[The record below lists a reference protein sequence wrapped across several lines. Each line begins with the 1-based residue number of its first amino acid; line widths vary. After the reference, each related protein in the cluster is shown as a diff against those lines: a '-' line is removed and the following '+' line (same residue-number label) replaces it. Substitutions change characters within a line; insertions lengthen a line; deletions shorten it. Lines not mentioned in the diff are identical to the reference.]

1 MNAARR
7 RRVSQRARRHV
18 QWPMVLWLTL
28 VWWVL
33 WGTWSAMSLVGGA
46 LVATAALLLF
56 PLPPLDLDVRVRPV
70 GTLVLVGRFL
80 ADVVVASLQV
90 AWTVLRPP
98 RDLRNALVRVPLRS
112 ESDLVLVMV
121 AELVSLVPGTVVV
134 EVHRSSFTLYLHV
147 LDVRSAADVEP
158 VRERVWAQEA
168 RVLAALSPRPAEPV
182 AEPAGGAEEAP

>member
-33 WGTWSAMSLVGGA
+33 WGTWSAMSLVGGV

-56 PLPPLDLDVRVRPV
+56 PLPPLDLDVRVRPI

-80 ADVVVASLQV
+80 VDVVTASLQV

-147 LDVRSAADVEP
+147 LDVREPADVEP

-168 RVLAALSPRPAEPV
+168 RVLRALSPRPAEVLAQPV
-182 AEPAGGAEEAP
+182 GGTEEAP

>member
-7 RRVSQRARRHV
+7 RRVSERARRHV

-33 WGTWSAMSLVGGA
+33 WGTWSAMSLVGGV

-56 PLPPLDLDVRVRPV
+56 PLPPLDLDVRVRPI

-80 ADVVVASLQV
+80 VDVVTASLQV

-147 LDVRSAADVEP
+147 LDVREPADVEP

-168 RVLAALSPRPAEPV
+168 RVLRALSPRPAEVLAQPV
-182 AEPAGGAEEAP
+182 GGTEETP